1 MADVSV
7 NVGVTGIQQFKSG
20 MSDAQASVKTFD
32 AALKANEK
40 QLKANGNAENYLQA
54 QTSLLNGK
62 LKEQKKIAENA
73 QKALDQMRENG
84 VKQSS
89 KAYQEMQRKLIE
101 AQSAM
106 LDTQMQLEN
115 LGKAETDATGKTDKL
130 ATSLG
135 GLNKKVSLEQVS
147 SVVDKISGGLEK
159 GAKKAIELGKAI
171 WENITDVAR
180 FSDDTAT
187 QAMILDMS
195 VEDYQ
200 AYKKVFDTTAEL
212 TVQEWQK
219 AKQKVQKAI
228 NDPTKEQTN
237 LLNLLGINTK
247 SWQQLKGQ
255 SGPSLV
261 GKNFEEMF
269 WEIGATLKRKVES
282 GELTQDVADTYANE
296 LFGKTFANLK
306 PIFDMGEKE
315 FQKAVDDQLVAS
327 EEAIKKNAELN
338 DTLVKL
344 QSDFTSLK
352 VEVLSGLA
360 PALTKG
366 AESLDSLLARI
377 MEWLETPEGKE
388 ALKDMETAVS
398 GLFDDLGKIDPEQVV
413 SGFTSVFNTIVG
425 GLEWLVEN
433 KETAG
438 NVLKGIVGLWG
449 LTTLTGGALDVLKLV
464 DGLRGL
470 KAGEAAAA
478 GEAAGRAWGSG
489 FAAAVAKAAPWL
501 IGLYT
506 LLNPASGSDALG
518 DNTLIDE
525 NGNLTAEAQHY
536 GFVKDKNGEI
546 VQDRTQIIN
555 DAAQKAWD
563 LYRSNQL
570 TQAGMEE
577 LRSAVLND
585 NLFNDL
591 IKQFSAA
598 RAADP
603 ENWKSLEDLDL
614 TEWLKGIEPPK
625 VPVDPEAPSDAGQEL
640 SEEIGTVTVPVALVP
655 SLGGESVNKT
665 QQRRKN
671 ANSPFGFANGLPM
684 TPFDGWYFLQ
694 QGEKVSPAREVASRN
709 YNSNL
714 YVENMN
720 MNGSTDARGLADQMA
735 AAQRRQSAG
744 FGG

>member
-247 SWQQLKGQ
+247 SWQQMKGQ

-344 QSDFTSLK
+344 QSDFNSLK

-413 SGFTSVFNTIVG
+413 SGFTDVFNTVVG
-425 GLEWLVEN
+425 GLQWLVEN

-449 LTTLTGGALDVLKLV
+449 LTKLTGGALDVLKLV
-464 DGLRGL
+464 DGLKGL
-470 KAGEAAAA
+470 TAGEAAAA
-478 GEAAGRAWGSG
+478 GEAAGRAWGSR
-489 FAAAVAKAAPWL
+489 FAAAVMKAAPWL
-501 IGLYT
+501 IALYT
-506 LLNPASGSDALG
+506 MLNPAAGSDAIG

-536 GFVKDKNGEI
+536 GYMLDENGGVIRDEAKI
-546 VQDRTQIIN
+546 VN

-577 LRSAVLND
+577 LRNTVLND
-585 NLFNDL
+585 KVFNDL
-591 IKQFSAA
+591 IQQFAAA

-603 ENWKSLEDLDL
+603 ENWKNIEDIDL
-614 TEWLKGIEPPK
+614 TEWLKGLEPPK
-625 VPVDPEAPSDAGQEL
+625 VPVDPEAPSDAGQKL

-655 SLGGESVNKT
+655 TTGEPSYSKRT
-665 QQRRKN
+665 PGMQGTI
-671 ANSPFGFANGLPM
+671 PGFANGLSY
-684 TPFDGWYFLQ
+684 TPFDGWYFVHK
-694 QGEKVSPAREVASRN
+694 GETISPAREVASRN

-720 MNGSTDARGLADQMA
+720 MGSGQDARGLAEQMA